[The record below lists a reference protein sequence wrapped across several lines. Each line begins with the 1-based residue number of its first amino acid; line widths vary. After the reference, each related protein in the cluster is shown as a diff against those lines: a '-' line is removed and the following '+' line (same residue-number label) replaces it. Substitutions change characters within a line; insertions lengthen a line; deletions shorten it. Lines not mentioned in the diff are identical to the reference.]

1 MAALPTLAP
10 SGNPGTIALRYQG
23 TQVSRYPST
32 QVLRYSGTQ
41 VLQVSRF
48 PFTPQFKSWQAD
60 SMETPS
66 IYGVLGVQKVINI
79 HKKNVKE
86 KNYES
91 ENDIGKS

>member
-1 MAALPTLAP
+1 MTAWTLTILLSVH
-10 SGNPGTIALRYQG
+10 SGTFGSIFFT
-23 TQVSRYPST
+23 ST

-41 VLQVSRF
+41 VPRYSKYPGSLLL
-48 PFTPQFKSWQAD
+48 PQFKSWQAD